1 MKVVVNQLL
10 IYQGTMVL
18 SRGVGF
24 LRDFLIIFFVGLGT
38 LSDQLFF
45 LLTYSDVLMTLFLG
59 GGSAIFVSIAMA
71 KHESSNDVLGSAL
84 VFYLFLGLA
93 LMIVEVLSQG
103 VFGENLFSGLRDNTE
118 LQSDY
123 FTSLIILCF
132 ILPTGLFNGVFLFYE
147 KLYLQPLM
155 NLIFSTIVV
164 LGLIGLFFIVAKI
177 TTKTLAL
184 LLVFAACVRFF
195 VSFLVCS
202 FLHKINWRQ
211 LGFISVP
218 SFYKNLFVSGL
229 SVGFIF
235 IIPYLFRGGL
245 PRYVEGG
252 FALASMAFKV
262 NDLMITLFI
271 IPVVSLLIKR
281 GTLSFGPGLVL
292 TFFGVLVSSLFA
304 FFVMN
309 YIPAIYS
316 LEPEK
321 FDVIR
326 FSILSGILIAPS
338 VFVTL
343 YFVNISRASVS
354 FVVGALVLIAILFFG
369 DNFQSLSCYYYY
381 LYSLF
386 FIFISVHVIY
396 YNYWFDEFGSGG

>member
-1 MKVVVNQLL
+1 MKIVVNQLL
-10 IYQGTMVL
+10 VYQGAMLL

-24 LRDFLIIFFVGLGT
+24 LRDFLIIFFVGVGA
-38 LSDQLFF
+38 LSDQIFF

-59 GGSAIFVSIAMA
+59 GGAAIFVSIAMA

-84 VFYLFLGLA
+84 VFYLLLGFVLI
-93 LMIVEVLSQG
+93 IVEVLSQG
-103 VFGENLFSGLRDNTE
+103 GFGENLFTGLRDNAE

-123 FTSLIILCF
+123 FMSLIMLCF

-155 NLIFSTIVV
+155 NLIFSIIVV
-164 LGLIGLFFIVAKI
+164 LGLIGLFSAAKI
-177 TTKTLAL
+177 TTKTLVL
-184 LLVFAACVRFF
+184 LLIFSACVRFF

-202 FLHKINWRQ
+202 YLHKINWRQ
-211 LGFISVP
+211 VGFIAVP
-218 SFYKNLFVSGL
+218 SFYRNLFVSGL

-252 FALASMAFKV
+252 FALASVAFKV
-262 NDLMITLFI
+262 NDLVIALFI
-271 IPVVSLLIKR
+271 IPIASLLIKR
-281 GTLSFGPGLVL
+281 KALSFSLGLVFA
-292 TFFGVLVSSLFA
+292 FFGVLILSLFV
-304 FFVMN
+304 FFVMD
-309 YIPAIYS
+309 YIPAVYN
-316 LEPEK
+316 LEPDR

-326 FSILSGILIAPS
+326 FSILSGVLIAPS

-343 YFVNISRASVS
+343 YFVNIDRASVS
-354 FVVGALVLIAILFFG
+354 FVMGALVLIAILFFG
-369 DNFQSLSCYYYY
+369 DSFQSLSCYYYY

-386 FIFISVHVIY
+386 FIFISIHVIY
-396 YNYWFDEFGSGG
+396 YKYWFDEVGSSG